1 MDVRIAESA
10 EAFDLPQWRELAR
23 LDPNGNI
30 FFTPEWG
37 RLWWDSFG
45 EGKRLVVVTFVDP
58 EPVGLAALMIDD
70 TEDGRRIRF
79 LGGDDLTDYL
89 GPLVA
94 GPDHQ
99 GPVAEALLSYLSKDL
114 DDWSYF
120 DAKCLPVPFGFSE
133 WFVEA
138 ADRLGMTFSVEMTEM
153 TAVLP
158 LPPTFDDYLASLTQ
172 KQRHE
177 LRRKTRRFEREVPGA
192 ALRTATKDSL
202 PADLE
207 TFVEMHRKS
216 EGPKGE
222 FMRPERASFFEKV
235 TAEFGPREVLF
246 LDFLELSDDGG
257 FGGVAAGN
265 RYDLGAPEAANP
277 LKKSGGAGGVA
288 AAMFSFEFDGVFYL
302 YNSAFDKALAAFSPG
317 VVMVAKLIERS
328 IQKGLTRFDFL
339 RGRERYKFDLGA
351 QALPLHSVM
360 IKRSG

>member
-1 MDVRIAESA
+1 MGIDDGVAQSEHETARGQRLSANSDTLPGVDVRIVESA
-10 EAFDLPQWRELAR
+10 EAFDLPEWRELAR
-23 LDPNGNI
+23 LDPHGNI
-30 FFTPEWG
+30 FFTPEWN

-70 TEDGRRIRF
+70 TDEGRRIRF

-94 GPDHQ
+94 APDHQ
-99 GPVAEALLSYLSKDL
+99 GPVAEALLNYLSKDL

-158 LPPTFDDYLASLTQ
+158 LPPTFDDYLAGLTQ

-192 ALRTATKDSL
+192 ALRTATGDSL
-202 PADLE
+202 HSDLE

-235 TAEFGPREVLF
+235 TAEFGPRNVLF
-246 LDFLELSDDGG
+246 LDFLEL
-257 FGGVAAGN
+257 
-265 RYDLGAPEAANP
+265 
-277 LKKSGGAGGVA
+277 GAGGVA

-302 YNSAFDKALAAFSPG
+302 YNSAFDQALAAFSPG

>member
-1 MDVRIAESA
+1 MEGER
-10 EAFDLPQWRELAR
+10 AFDLPQWRDLVM
-23 LDPNGNI
+23 LDPNSHI
-30 FFTPEWG
+30 FSTLEWN

-58 EPVGLAALMIDD
+58 DPVGLAALMIDD
-70 TEDGRRIRF
+70 TDEGRRIRF

-99 GPVAEALLSYLSKDL
+99 GPVAEALLNYLSTDL

-192 ALRTATKDSL
+192 ALRTATEDSL

-216 EGPKGE
+216 EGPKGK

-235 TAEFGPREVLF
+235 TAEFGPREVLS
-246 LDFLELSDDGG
+246 LDFLELSD
-257 FGGVAAGN
+257 A
-265 RYDLGAPEAANP
+265 
-277 LKKSGGAGGVA
+277 GGAA
-288 AAMFSFEFDGVFYL
+288 AATFSFEFHGVFYL
-302 YNSAFDKALAAFSPG
+302 YNSAFDQALAPFSPG

-328 IQKGLTRFDFL
+328 IEKGLTRFDFL
-339 RGRERYKFDLGA
+339 RGPERYKFDLGA

-360 IKRSG
+360 LKRSG